1 MGLAAHPARV
11 GALGAQAEF
20 QDQWRELARG
30 LLDRLQDARAIVLLD
45 ALQQDLR
52 ILLGLLPADSEQGLQ
67 IAGDER
73 EAERAIGIAAC
84 LVDHRREVVGDFG
97 QALFQ
102 VTPPGH
108 FAAQPPVADA
118 MHQHG
123 GQQHQQQR
131 QCPAQHPL
139 PVDPI
144 AVLDRQ
150 PVAAQC
156 LVLARCHLQQQAV
169 EGRGQRGMA
178 ALHRHHQ
185 LIVETRRGSNL
196 QAPLEAAAQ
205 QLIDQRQVAH
215 IGIGFAIKN
224 PLHRLT

>member
-1 MGLAAHPARV
+1 
-11 GALGAQAEF
+11 
-20 QDQWRELARG
+20 
-30 LLDRLQDARAIVLLD
+30 
-45 ALQQDLR
+45 
-52 ILLGLLPADSEQGLQ
+52 
-67 IAGDER
+67 
-73 EAERAIGIAAC
+73 
-84 LVDHRREVVGDFG
+84 
-97 QALFQ
+97 
-102 VTPPGH
+102 
-108 FAAQPPVADA
+108 

-224 PLHRLT
+224 PLHRLFGTTRRHDPGLRCLLQHVATHALRIGQQHALSLQVRQAQQGRAGDAADDHVRHADEGLAEHPVRPEPAPAGAGSRWPGHWAHHPRR

>member
-1 MGLAAHPARV
+1 
-11 GALGAQAEF
+11 
-20 QDQWRELARG
+20 
-30 LLDRLQDARAIVLLD
+30 
-45 ALQQDLR
+45 
-52 ILLGLLPADSEQGLQ
+52 
-67 IAGDER
+67 
-73 EAERAIGIAAC
+73 
-84 LVDHRREVVGDFG
+84 
-97 QALFQ
+97 
-102 VTPPGH
+102 
-108 FAAQPPVADA
+108 

-224 PLHRLT
+224 PLHRLHARAPDRTAARAFPAGPTGPAGQGCRRG